1 MILAALDY
9 NQLVDYLVDAS
20 RDVSFAFLSILF
32 EGAPYILLGTIL
44 SGFID
49 AFLPA
54 KLLDRILPKNKV
66 LSTLVAGFLGLIF
79 PVCECAVV
87 PVVRRLVQKG
97 LPLSCALAYLLSAP
111 IVNPIVIVSTLTAF
125 KKSDQK
131 SYAEAYSDTMAQR
144 KGEGDT
150 VGIEDK
156 AAAVQN
162 ALSQTGMTF
171 GRLSLGYVVA
181 VLVGLVLIRK
191 KPFEV
196 LHPSVAAGMEGA
208 GGGGHSHAPPEKF
221 DAKLTHAMRTAMRD
235 FLDTAMYFSLGVL
248 ITSMFNTLVPQDW
261 IAGVSNNEFLAI
273 PSMMGLAFI
282 LALCSTS
289 DAFIAAP
296 MAMPDAGL
304 PSAAKLA
311 FLVFGPMLDVKLV
324 FMYAAIFRRK
334 FLIGLSVA
342 LFLLV
347 ALLSKPW
354 ERIFFPIELIKKKAD
369 TVQVVPPPAKTP

>member
-1 MILAALDY
+1 MILAALPEP
-9 NQLVDYLVDAS
+9 S
-20 RDVSFAFLSILF
+20 RSGDVLMAFLSILF
-32 EGAPYILLGTIL
+32 EGAPYILVGTLL

-54 KLLDRILPKNKV
+54 KLLDRMLPKNKV
-66 LSTLVAGFLGLIF
+66 LSTLAAGFLGLIF

-125 KKSDQK
+125 KEFQHKGYGTAYNDELAERKANGGTGGVSDH
-131 SYAEAYSDTMAQR
+131 
-144 KGEGDT
+144 
-150 VGIEDK
+150 
-156 AAAVQN
+156 AAAIQN

-171 GRLSLGYVVA
+171 ARLSLGYTVA
-181 VLVGLVLIRK
+181 VLIGLVLMRK
-191 KPFEV
+191 RPGDI
-196 LHPSVAAGMEGA
+196 LHPSVAAGIEA
-208 GGGGHSHAPPEKF
+208 ANGGGGHSHAPPDGF
-221 DAKLTHAMRTAMRD
+221 DSKLTHAMRTSMRD
-235 FLDTAMYFSLGVL
+235 FLDTAMYFAIGVM
-248 ITSMFNTLVPQDW
+248 ITSVFNTQVDQTR
-261 IAGVSNNEFLAI
+261 IEAVSSNDFFAV

-296 MAMPDAGL
+296 MAMPEAGF

-324 FMYAAIFRRK
+324 FMYASIFRRK
-334 FLIGLSVA
+334 FLMGLCVA

-354 ERIFFPIELIKKKAD
+354 EKVFFPSDNSKVIPAA
-369 TVQVVPPPAKTP
+369 TTSQTATPPATNP

>member
-1 MILAALDY
+1 MILAALPEP
-9 NQLVDYLVDAS
+9 S
-20 RDVSFAFLSILF
+20 RSGDILMAFLSILF
-32 EGAPYILLGTIL
+32 EGAPYILVGTLL

-54 KLLDRILPKNKV
+54 KLLDRMLPKNKI
-66 LSTLVAGFLGLIF
+66 LSTLAAGFLGLLF

-125 KKSDQK
+125 KEFQHKG
-131 SYAEAYSDTMAQR
+131 YETAYKEELAVRTADGTAASL
-144 KGEGDT
+144 GDHA
-150 VGIEDK
+150 G
-156 AAAVQN
+156 AVQN

-171 GRLSLGYVVA
+171 ARLSLGYVIA
-181 VLVGLVLIRK
+181 VLVGLVFMRK
-191 KPFEV
+191 KPGDI
-196 LHPSVAAGMEGA
+196 LHPSVAAGIEGS
-208 GGGGHSHAPPEKF
+208 GEGGHTHAPPDGL
-221 DAKLTHAMRTAMRD
+221 DAKLTHAMRTTMRD
-235 FLDTAMYFSLGVL
+235 FLDTAMYFAIGVM
-248 ITSMFNTLVPQDW
+248 ITSVFNTQVDQTR
-261 IAGVSNNEFLAI
+261 IEAVSSNDIFAV

-296 MAMPDAGL
+296 MAMPDAGF

-324 FMYAAIFRRK
+324 FMYASIFRRK
-334 FLIGLSVA
+334 FLVGLCIA

-354 ERIFFPIELIKKKAD
+354 EFIFFPTDNSKVIPAATASQ
-369 TVQVVPPPAKTP
+369 TVTPPATQP